1 MKDETLPKV
10 YEPHEVEARLY
21 PIWEKKGYF
30 QAEIVPGRTPFTIV
44 IPPPNVTGSLHMG
57 HALNNTLQDVVVRRK
72 RMQGIP
78 TLWLPGTDHAGIAT
92 QNVVERE
99 IAKEGLTRH
108 DLGRERFIERTWE
121 WKEQYG
127 SRIIMQL
134 KRLGASCDW
143 SRERF
148 TLDEPYTKA
157 VREVFV
163 RLHEEGLIYRGD
175 YIVNWCPRCRTALS
189 DIEVE
194 YKETEGN
201 LWYIRYPIKDSAEYV
216 VVATTRPET
225 MLGDTG
231 VAVNPEDV
239 RYGEL
244 IGLSVILP
252 LVHRE
257 IPIVADEF
265 VDPEFGTGAVKV
277 TPAHDPNDFEIGN
290 RHNLERIVVMNP
302 EGIMND
308 KAGAYAGLDRYE
320 ARSRIVA
327 DLEAQG
333 LLDHV
338 EEHTHSVGHCYRCD
352 TAIEPYLSKQWFV
365 SMKPLAVPAIEA
377 VEEGR
382 IRFTPSAWTK
392 TYFDWMRNIR
402 DWCISRQ
409 IWWGHQIPA
418 WYCRVCDET
427 IVAYETPR
435 SCPLCGGPIEQDP
448 DVLDTW
454 FSSALWPFATLGWPE
469 QTEDLQYFYPT
480 SLLATSH
487 DIIYFWV
494 ARMIIT
500 GLHFRGERPFSD
512 VYIHALIRD
521 SQGRKMSKSRGNV
534 IDPLDIIEKFGT
546 DALRFTLTALA
557 TPGRD
562 VFLSEERIEGMR
574 NFANKIWNA
583 SRFVLMNLE
592 GYEKRELDAA
602 DLDLADRWILSRLNG
617 VVSDVDAAVEEYNF
631 AEASRL
637 LYDFF
642 WSDFADWYVE
652 LAKARL
658 YRSDSPEERAVAQ
671 NILVHLLDAVLRLLH
686 PFMPFITEEIW
697 LKLPDSGETIV
708 KAAWPASDKALID
721 RRVEADFELVQ
732 SITSAVRSI
741 KSVLNI
747 PLVKKVKAILMTDDE
762 GAREFL
768 RSKGDYITGLA
779 FIEEFEVQPRGPKPP
794 TSAIAVEKGIEIYV
808 PLEGLVDI
816 AEEKARLSKE
826 LAKLETER
834 EKVAKK
840 LSNQG
845 FLAKAAEQVIERERS
860 KQAEIED
867 KIGKIKMQVESV

>member
-1 MKDETLPKV
+1 MDETLPKI
-10 YEPHEVEARLY
+10 YQPHEVEARIY
-21 PIWEKKGYF
+21 PIWEAKGYF
-30 QAEIVPGRTPFTIV
+30 RAPIDPQRKPFAIV

-57 HALNNTLQDVVVRRK
+57 HALNNTLQDAVIRRK

-108 DLGRERFIERTWE
+108 DLGRARFIERTWS

-143 SRERF
+143 DRERF
-148 TLDEPYTKA
+148 TLDEPYTRA

-163 RLHEEGLIYRGD
+163 KLYEEGLIYRGD

-194 YKETEGN
+194 YKESEGK
-201 LWYIRYPIKDSAEYV
+201 LWYIKYPVKDSAEFV
-216 VVATTRPET
+216 MVATTRPET
-225 MLGDTG
+225 MLGDTA

-244 IGLSVILP
+244 VGLTAILP
-252 LVHRE
+252 LLKRE
-257 IPIVADEF
+257 IPMIADNF

-290 RHNLERIVVMNP
+290 RHNLARIVVISP
-302 EGIMND
+302 EGVMNEN
-308 KAGAYAGLDRYE
+308 AGPYRGLDRYE
-320 ARSRIVA
+320 ARDKIVA
-327 DLEAQG
+327 DLEERD
-333 LLDHV
+333 LLDRV
-338 EEHTHSVGHCYRCD
+338 EEHIHSVGRCYRCD
-352 TAIEPYLSKQWFV
+352 TVIEPYLSKQWFV
-365 SMKPLAVPAIEA
+365 SMKPLAEPAIKA

-382 IRFTPSAWTK
+382 VTFTPASWTK
-392 TYFDWMRNIR
+392 IYFDWMRNIR

-418 WYCRVCDET
+418 WYCEKCDET
-427 IVAYETPR
+427 VVTYEAP
-435 SCPLCGGPIEQDP
+435 SACPQCGGAVVQDP

-454 FSSALWPFATLGWPE
+454 FSSALWPFATLGWPSA
-469 QTEDLQYFYPT
+469 TEDLKYFYPT
-480 SLLATSH
+480 SLLTTSH

-494 ARMIIT
+494 ARMIMM
-500 GLHFRGERPFSD
+500 GLHFRKEIPFFE

-521 SQGRKMSKSRGNV
+521 AQGRKMSKSRGNV
-534 IDPLDIIEKFGT
+534 IDPLDIIEKYGT
-546 DALRFTLTALA
+546 DALRFTLTSLA

-562 VFLSEERIEGMR
+562 IFLSEERIEGMR

-592 GYEKRELDAA
+592 GYEKMETRED
-602 DLDLADRWILSRLNG
+602 DLDLADRWIISRLNR
-617 VVSDVDAAVEEYNF
+617 VISEVDRSIEVYNF
-631 AEASRL
+631 AETSRL

-652 LAKARL
+652 LAKERL
-658 YRSDSPEERAVAQ
+658 YRSPTPRGRLAAQ
-671 NILVHLLDAVLRLLH
+671 NLLVDVLDQCLRLLH
-686 PFMPFITEEIW
+686 PFMPFVTEEIW
-697 LKLPDSGETIV
+697 GRLPGSGETIV
-708 KAAWPASDKALID
+708 TAPWPRVDASRINEAVESGFALLQA
-721 RRVEADFELVQ
+721 V
-732 SITSAVRSI
+732 TSSVRSI

-747 PLVKKVKAILMTDDE
+747 PLTRQVRTVMMTDEAYKRD
-762 GAREFL
+762 FL
-768 RSKGDYITGLA
+768 IEHGDYIKSLA
-779 FIEEFEVQPRGPKPP
+779 FIEELSVTPRGAKP
-794 TSAIAVEKGIEIYV
+794 SHAAIAVERGVEIYL

-816 AEEKARLSKE
+816 EKEKKRLAKE
-826 LAKLETER
+826 LVKLEADR

-840 LSNQG
+840 LATPG
-845 FLAKAAEQVIERERS
+845 FLAKAAEQVVERER
-860 KQAEIED
+860 D
-867 KIGKIKMQVESV
+867 KLADLDEKIAKIKVQVDSL